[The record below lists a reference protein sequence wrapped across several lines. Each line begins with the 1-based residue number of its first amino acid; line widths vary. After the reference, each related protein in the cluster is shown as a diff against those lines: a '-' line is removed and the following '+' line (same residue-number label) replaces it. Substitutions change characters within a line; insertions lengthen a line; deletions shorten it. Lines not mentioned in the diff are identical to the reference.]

1 MKKIS
6 ESFVS
11 AAEARESLEKRDIE
25 KLTYEQK
32 ICLDFL
38 KKHVHLS
45 AERAREMMEE
55 LQKIGRIDARQASMI
70 VNLLPKTKDDVKL
83 IFSKERTTLS
93 DDEINKVLSTVNKY
107 VK

>member
-11 AAEARESLEKRDIE
+11 APEARESLEKRSAE

-38 KKHVHLS
+38 KKHIRLP
-45 AERAREMMEE
+45 ADKAREMMKE
-55 LQKIGRIDARQASMI
+55 LQQIGRIDERQASMI
-70 VNLLPKTKDDVKL
+70 VNILPKTKDDVKL
-83 IFSKERTTLS
+83 IFAKERTTLS
-93 DDEINKVLSTVNKY
+93 DEEINKVLETVKKY
-107 VK
+107 VE

>member
-6 ESFVS
+6 ECFVS
-11 AAEARESLEKRDIE
+11 AAEARESLEKRNVE

-38 KKHVHLS
+38 KKHIHLP
-45 AERAREMMEE
+45 ADKAREMMKE

-70 VNLLPKTKDDVKL
+70 TNLLPKTKDDVKI

-93 DDEINKVLSTVNKY
+93 DEEINKVLETVKKY
-107 VK
+107 AE